1 MKTSDLMEPAGPK
14 KAAASPE
21 STARVP
27 TRSAPAVVMPVGAD
41 ASRGSPATPPPER
54 DLEPAS
60 VIDTS
65 KMNREQREALELTEA
80 ARATTNYRSFAGDL
94 FMGRFALDHVYPFP
108 MQPPLD
114 IEAGRPFL
122 TELAR
127 VLKEEVDPDQIDA
140 DGEVPDKVINRLA
153 QMGAFGIKVPKEYGG
168 LGLSQVNYSRAAM
181 LLGSVDAN
189 LTALLSAHQSI
200 GVPQPVKLF
209 GTEEQKK
216 KYLPRVA
223 RGEISAFALTEAT
236 VGSDPAKMAT
246 RAEPTADGRHFII
259 NGEKLWCTNGT
270 RAGVIVVMART
281 PDKVSAS
288 GQAKSQITAF
298 IVEMNTP
305 GVEVVSRCHFMGLR
319 ALYNGVIRF
328 TNVKVTR
335 EAIVGGEGRGLK
347 VALTTLNTGRL
358 TIPAAC
364 VGLMKRCLGYAREW
378 AASRV
383 QWGAPVGR
391 HAAIADK
398 IARIAA
404 NTFACEAMAL
414 LTSALVDRDKA
425 DIRLEAAMAK
435 MWGTEAAWRA
445 VDETMQIRGG
455 RGYETAQS
463 LKSRGEEPVP
473 IERMMRD
480 ARINLI
486 FEGSSE
492 IMRLFLARE
501 ALDPHLKVAG
511 AALDS
516 RLPAGKR
523 LGAAAKA
530 FRFYVTW
537 YPGLLLPLDWL
548 GALSWSKRPRGGVP
562 AELTPAFKP
571 ALAYVAKTSRRLA
584 RALFHAMA
592 KHGPKLERQQLTLG
606 RIVDI
611 GTELFA
617 ISAAALYADAWVK
630 RHDPQ
635 HPRAELEQLVQC
647 FFADARS
654 RIAASFAGLTHNN
667 DARNYK
673 LTQSLLDGKHPY
685 LRTGIV
691 E

>member
-1 MKTSDLMEPAGPK
+1 MKNPDVVEPTAGTPSSSSGELDAGGTRRRGAAAISARVDVPPPGVTGRPAGPDR
-14 KAAASPE
+14 E
-21 STARVP
+21 V
-27 TRSAPAVVMPVGAD
+27 
-41 ASRGSPATPPPER
+41 
-54 DLEPAS
+54 EPAS

-65 KMNREQREALELTEA
+65 KMNHEQREALELTEA
-80 ARATTNYRSFAGDL
+80 ARAAGSYRSFAGDL
-94 FMGRFALDHVYPFP
+94 FMGRLSLGHVYPFP

-127 VLKEEVDPDQIDA
+127 VLKHEVDPDQIDA
-140 DGEVPDKVINRLA
+140 DGEVPDKVIKRLA
-153 QMGAFGIKVPKEYGG
+153 QLGAFGIKVPREYGG
-168 LGLSQVNYSRAAM
+168 LGLSQLNYSRAAM
-181 LLGSVDAN
+181 LLGSIDAN

-223 RGEISAFALTEAT
+223 RGEISAFALTET
-236 VGSDPAKMAT
+236 SVGSDPAKMTT
-246 RAEPTADGRHFII
+246 RAEPTSDGRHFII
-259 NGEKLWCTNGT
+259 NGEKLWCTNGVK
-270 RAGVIVVMART
+270 AGVIIVMART
-281 PDKVSAS
+281 PDKVGAK
-288 GQAKSQITAF
+288 GQAKSQISAF
-298 IVEMNTP
+298 VVEMNTP
-305 GVEVVSRCHFMGLR
+305 GVEVVTRCHFMGLR
-319 ALYNGVIRF
+319 ALYNGVVRF
-328 TNVKVTR
+328 TNVKVPR
-335 EAIVGGEGRGLK
+335 ENIVGGEGRGLK

-364 VGLMKRCLGYAREW
+364 VGLMKRCLGYARDW
-378 AASRV
+378 AATRV
-383 QWGAPVGR
+383 QWGAPIGK

-404 NTFACEAMAL
+404 NTFACEAMSL

-455 RGYETAQS
+455 RGYETAAS
-463 LKSRGEEPVP
+463 LKNRGEEPVP

-511 AALDS
+511 GALDS
-516 RLPAGKR
+516 RLPAGQR

-530 FRFYVTW
+530 FRFYALW
-537 YPGLLLPLDWL
+537 YPGLLLP
-548 GALSWSKRPRGGVP
+548 RGGAP
-562 AELTPAFKP
+562 SDFTPAFKP

-584 RALFHAMA
+584 RTLFHAMA

-606 RIVDI
+606 RLVDI

-617 ISAAALYADAWVK
+617 IAAAALYADALVK
-630 RHDPQ
+630 RDDPEY
-635 HPRAELEQLVQC
+635 PRADLEQLVPC
-647 FFADARS
+647 FVADARA
-654 RIAASFAGLTHNN
+654 RIAASFAALARNN

-673 LTQSLLDGKHPY
+673 LTQSLLEGKHPY
-685 LRTGIV
+685 LRSGVV